1 MLSKMGTAQIR
12 TGGLKMAYLDGQLTW
27 NPSVA
32 GEGGGPQGSIQAVE
46 SFPRCRQNPP
56 ELSRPFLAFVL
67 DLRLKLWAQIIFFC
81 RKSQPLFLG
90 PVFAG
95 SISWFASIFF
105 ASNPRILPSP
115 TVPALPPGYFRFVSP
130 LLIFIHHHISI
141 FDFDFILS
149 FSMIFRIIIH
159 PINPQVSSEGSPM
172 SWGECVLFFVKS
184 CGPHGC

>member
-1 MLSKMGTAQIR
+1 MEGVQSAIPGPLLSINFKYCPGRVPVLFWFMLSKMGTAQIR

-105 ASNPRILPSP
+105 CQQPQNFTVSHCPSSAPRVFSLCFPPS
-115 TVPALPPGYFRFVSP
+115 YFHSP
-130 LLIFIHHHISI
+130 SHFHI
-141 FDFDFILS
+141 
-149 FSMIFRIIIH
+149 
-159 PINPQVSSEGSPM
+159 
-172 SWGECVLFFVKS
+172 
-184 CGPHGC
+184 